1 MRSQDL
7 KKAKR
12 DVRRA
17 VLDARDALSAADRD
31 AQAAAV
37 TDRLLALPE
46 LAGAQT
52 VMAFSSFGSELPT
65 TQLIE
70 ALDAAGVK
78 VVLPVIVDGE
88 IEAHAFRP
96 GDPTTVTH
104 FGARE
109 PAARHEAVSP
119 TAIDAVVVP
128 AVAFDRSGRR
138 VGYGGGFYDRFLP
151 RTRVDTPRIGIGLS
165 VQLADDDLPAGDF
178 DLRVDVVVV
187 PNEVVRCSR

>member
-1 MRSQDL
+1 VRSQDL

-17 VLDARDALSAADRD
+17 VLAARDQLSAEERE

-37 TDRLLALPE
+37 VDRLLALPE

-70 ALDAAGVK
+70 ALDAAGVR

-96 GDPTTVTH
+96 GDPTNVTH
-104 FGARE
+104 FGALE
-109 PAARHEAVSP
+109 PAVRDEAVSP

-128 AVAFDRSGRR
+128 GVAFDRGGRR

-151 RTRVDTPRIGIGLS
+151 RTRARTPRIGIGLS
-165 VQLADDDLPAGDF
+165 AQLVDDDLPAGDF

-187 PNEVVRCSR
+187 PDEVVRCSR

>member
-1 MRSQDL
+1 VRSQDL

-17 VLDARDALSAADRD
+17 VLAARDRLSAEERGAE
-31 AQAAAV
+31 AVAV

-65 TQLIE
+65 AQLIE

-104 FGARE
+104 FGALE
-109 PAARHEAVSP
+109 PVVRDEAVSP
-119 TAIDAVVVP
+119 TAIDVVVVP

-151 RTRVDTPRIGIGLS
+151 RTRVETARIGIGSS
-165 VQLADDDLPAGDF
+165 VQLVDDELPAGDF

-187 PNEVVRCSR
+187 PDEVVRCSR

>member
-1 MRSQDL
+1 
-7 KKAKR
+7 
-12 DVRRA
+12 
-17 VLDARDALSAADRD
+17 
-31 AQAAAV
+31 
-37 TDRLLALPE
+37 
-46 LAGAQT
+46 
-52 VMAFSSFGSELPT
+52 MAFSSFGSELPT

-109 PAARHEAVSP
+109 PAACHEAVSP

>member
-1 MRSQDL
+1 VRSQDL

-12 DVRRA
+12 TVRRA
-17 VLDARDALSAADRD
+17 VLAVRDGLSTEERA

-37 TDRLLALPE
+37 TDRVLALPE
-46 LAGAQT
+46 MAGAQT

-78 VVLPVIVDGE
+78 VALPVIADGE

-96 GDPTTVTH
+96 GDPTTRTH
-104 FGARE
+104 FGALE
-109 PAARHEAVSP
+109 PVVRDVPVPP
-119 TAIDAVVVP
+119 TAIDVVVVP
-128 AVAFDRSGRR
+128 AVAFDRTGRR

-151 RTRVDTPRIGIGLS
+151 RTRADTARVGVGLS
-165 VQLADDDLPAGDF
+165 VQLLDEPVPAGDF

-187 PNEVVRCSR
+187 PDEVIRCSR

>member
-1 MRSQDL
+1 VRSQDL

-17 VLDARDALSAADRD
+17 VLAARDELSTAERD

-37 TDRLLALPE
+37 TDRLLGLPE
-46 LAGAQT
+46 LAGAGT

-70 ALDAAGVK
+70 ALDAAGVR
-78 VVLPVIVDGE
+78 VALPVIVDADTG
-88 IEAHAFRP
+88 AHAFRP

-104 FGARE
+104 FGALEPMVRDQPVS
-109 PAARHEAVSP
+109 PAAL
-119 TAIDAVVVP
+119 DVVIVP
-128 AVAFDRSGRR
+128 AVAFDRTGRR
-138 VGYGGGFYDRFLP
+138 VGYGGSYYDRTLP
-151 RTRVDTPRIGIGLS
+151 RTRVETPRVGTGLS
-165 VQLADDDLPAGDF
+165 VQLVDEELPAGDF